1 VGDQASGRGEAD
13 DGAEVRYVV
22 GCPPPIDPDKHEV
35 RTNVRYVRG
44 NAWLRARAAEYAAI
58 VRRLTGSESVRVW
71 TVQGSDGRTGDVYS
85 VMDSEA
91 MARLAERVRELEKRE
106 HSRFR

>member
-1 VGDQASGRGEAD
+1 
-13 DGAEVRYVV
+13 
-22 GCPPPIDPDKHEV
+22 
-35 RTNVRYVRG
+35 
-44 NAWLRARAAEYAAI
+44 
-58 VRRLTGSESVRVW
+58 VRVW